1 MAGRPTETR
10 GERSTWRT
18 SAPHRRHRRSAVT
31 QGSLPPALAGFP

>member
-1 MAGRPTETR
+1 MAGRPTETG

-31 QGSLPPALAGFP
+31 QGALPPALAGFP